1 MEAAMNARAFLFCL
15 CAVAFTAD
23 PSIAQDNRSGV
34 SIVSPRNEET
44 IHDNT
49 GRVAVT
55 VAIRNG
61 DSLAAG
67 GAIRV
72 LLNGRPFG
80 PDQRT
85 SSFALEDVE
94 RGEHVLQVQLTNAA
108 GAVVA
113 TSESVKFYMW
123 QASALFPSR
132 KK

>member
-1 MEAAMNARAFLFCL
+1 MNARVLLVCL

-23 PSIAQDNRSGV
+23 PSIAQDTGIGV

-55 VAIRNG
+55 IAIRNG
-61 DSLAAG
+61 NTLAAG

-72 LLNGRPFG
+72 LLDGKPFG
-80 PDQRT
+80 PDART
-85 SSFALEDVE
+85 SSFALEGLE
-94 RGEHVLQVQLTNAA
+94 RGEHRLQVQLTNAA
-108 GAVVA
+108 GAVIA
-113 TSESVKFYMW
+113 TSEVVTFYMW

>member
-1 MEAAMNARAFLFCL
+1 MNARVFLVCL
-15 CAVAFTAD
+15 CAAAFTAD
-23 PSIAQDNRSGV
+23 PSIAQDTGLGV

-61 DSLAAG
+61 DALAAG

-72 LLNGRPFG
+72 LLDGKPFG
-80 PDQRT
+80 PDARA
-85 SSFALEDVE
+85 SSFALEGLE
-94 RGEHVLQVQLTNAA
+94 RGEHRLQVQLTNAA
-108 GAVVA
+108 GAVIA
-113 TSESVKFYMW
+113 TSEVVTFYMW

>member
-1 MEAAMNARAFLFCL
+1 MNARTLLICL
-15 CAVAFTAD
+15 CAVAVTAA
-23 PSIAQDNRSGV
+23 PSIAQDTAHGI

-61 DSLAAG
+61 DPLAAG

-72 LLNGRPFG
+72 LLDGKPFG
-80 PDQRT
+80 PDARA
-85 SSFALEDVE
+85 SSFVLEGLE
-94 RGEHVLQVQLTNAA
+94 RGEHRLQVQLTNATGTA
-108 GAVVA
+108 IA
-113 TSESVKFYMW
+113 TSEVVTFYMW

>member
-1 MEAAMNARAFLFCL
+1 MNARAFLFCL
-15 CAVAFTAD
+15 CAVAFTAN
-23 PSIAQDNRSGV
+23 PAIAQDNGLGV

-72 LLNGRPFG
+72 LLDGKPFG
-80 PDQRT
+80 PDARA
-85 SSFALEDVE
+85 SSFALEGLE
-94 RGEHVLQVQLTNAA
+94 RGEHRLQVQLTNAA
-108 GAVVA
+108 GTVIA
-113 TSESVKFYMW
+113 TSEVVTFYMW
-123 QASALFPSR
+123 QASAQFPSR

>member
-1 MEAAMNARAFLFCL
+1 MNARAFLFCL
-15 CAVAFTAD
+15 CAVAFTAN
-23 PSIAQDNRSGV
+23 PAIAQDNGLGV

-72 LLNGRPFG
+72 LLDGKPFG
-80 PDQRT
+80 LDARA
-85 SSFALEDVE
+85 SSFALEGLE
-94 RGEHVLQVQLTNAA
+94 RGEHRLQVQLTNAA
-108 GAVVA
+108 GTVIV
-113 TSESVKFYMW
+113 TSEVVTFYMW
-123 QASALFPSR
+123 QASAQFPSR

>member
-1 MEAAMNARAFLFCL
+1 MNARTLLLCL
-15 CAVAFTAD
+15 CAMVFMVG
-23 PSIAQDNRSGV
+23 PSIAQDAALGV

-49 GRVAVT
+49 GRVAVA

-72 LLNGRPFG
+72 LLDGKPFG
-80 PDQRT
+80 PDARA
-85 SSFALEDVE
+85 SSFALEGLE
-94 RGEHVLQVQLTNAA
+94 RGEHRLQVQLMNAA
-108 GAVVA
+108 GTVIA
-113 TSESVKFYMW
+113 TSEVVTFYMW

>member
-1 MEAAMNARAFLFCL
+1 MEAAMKARTLLICF
-15 CAVAFTAD
+15 CAVAFTVN
-23 PSIAQDNRSGV
+23 PLSAQDTGV
-34 SIVSPRNEET
+34 RIVSPQNEET

-55 VAIRNG
+55 VMIRNG

-72 LLNGRPFG
+72 LLDGRPFG
-80 PDQRT
+80 PDARA
-85 SSFALEDVE
+85 SSFALEGVE
-94 RGEHVLQVQLTNAA
+94 RGEHLLQVQLTNAA
-108 GAVVA
+108 GTVIAS
-113 TSESVKFYMW
+113 SEVVKFYMW